1 MKPRGYPEKRHHRRH
16 LVRLPYRVTATQLS
30 PLGLAGET
38 KRPLRGRIQDISA
51 GGLSVQTSQSVKTPQ
66 FVRCEI
72 ALSDVPVAIPTLMR
86 VRWYQKDPAGVRH
99 RAGLQFLL
107 H

>member
-1 MKPRGYPEKRHHRRH
+1 MKPRTYPEKRHHRRH
-16 LVRLPYRVTATQLS
+16 LVRLPYRVTATRLS
-30 PLGLAGET
+30 PLGLDEG

-51 GGLSVQTSQSVKTPQ
+51 GGLSVQTSQSVRAPQ
-66 FVRCEI
+66 LVRCEI
-72 ALSDVPVAIPTLMR
+72 VLSDVPVAIPTLMR
-86 VRWYQKDPAGVRH
+86 VLWYQKDPAGVRH